1 MQTANLCSEE
11 IYEDEFA
18 HCQRSPEYKAGAL
31 SALRLRA
38 GLQHSSDPWGDIDRL
53 HSPSPYAAGTAAD
66 DAFEAGHLAGLIAWS
81 FAMERAGLGEQMEKA
96 KIRARLVER
105 GTSYR
110 QWAIAHNYHP
120 RTVTQAV
127 NRWAGKADLPRG
139 RLTYNILRDLS
150 QYIGAEVTK
159 GVLA

>member
-1 MQTANLCSEE
+1 
-11 IYEDEFA
+11 
-18 HCQRSPEYKAGAL
+18 
-31 SALRLRA
+31 
-38 GLQHSSDPWGDIDRL
+38 
-53 HSPSPYAAGTAAD
+53 
-66 DAFEAGHLAGLIAWS
+66 
-81 FAMERAGLGEQMEKA
+81 MEKA

-127 NRWAGKADLPRG
+127 NRWAGKDSLPRG
-139 RLTYNILRDLS
+139 RLTYHVLRELS
-150 QYIGAEVTK
+150 QFIDAEITK

>member
-1 MQTANLCSEE
+1 LRKNLLQLRKLKRTF
-11 IYEDEFA
+11 I
-18 HCQRSPEYKAGAL
+18 RNEYIVA
-31 SALRLRA
+31 
-38 GLQHSSDPWGDIDRL
+38 
-53 HSPSPYAAGTAAD
+53 
-66 DAFEAGHLAGLIAWS
+66 E
-81 FAMERAGLGEQMEKA
+81 GEQMEKA

-110 QWAIAHNYHP
+110 QWAMAHNYQP

-139 RLTYNILRDLS
+139 RLTYSILRDLS
-150 QYIGAEVTK
+150 LYIGDEVTK